1 MPRFSRGFL
10 FAKKPSPWG
19 KVAARNEPT
28 DEVMVKKYKKT
39 DEISYALGATVTM
52 ELLNRKAECARC
64 VYVSPKSDVTAVTD
78 RAREIGIP
86 VIESEK
92 AFNILSPK
100 ENCYAIGE
108 FNKFNSRVQAD
119 RHHVVLVNPS
129 NSGNLGTIMRA
140 VAAFDCADLVIIKPA
155 VDHFDPKSVRASM
168 GAVFNINIELF
179 DSFDSYIEKYADRVV
194 MPFMLNGSAF
204 SKTAFD
210 ITKKYS
216 LVFGNEATGLPESY
230 ARYNSVRI
238 EQSEKVDSLN
248 LSVAVSVA
256 LYKLY
261 VS

>member
-1 MPRFSRGFL
+1 
-10 FAKKPSPWG
+10 
-19 KVAARNEPT
+19 
-28 DEVMVKKYKKT
+28 MVKKYKKT
-39 DEISYALGATVTM
+39 DDISYALGATVTM
-52 ELLNRKAECARC
+52 ELLNRRPEFARC

-100 ENCYAIGE
+100 ENCYVIGE
-108 FNKFNSRVQAD
+108 FNKFCSKAQAD

-129 NSGNLGTIMRA
+129 NSGNLGTIMRDI
-140 VAAFDCADLVIIKPA
+140 AAFDCADLIIIRPA
-155 VDHFDPKSVRASM
+155 VDSFDPKTVRASM
-168 GAVFNINIELF
+168 GAVFGINTEHF
-179 DSFDSYIEKYADRVV
+179 DSFEDYINKYGDRVV
-194 MPFMLNGSAF
+194 MPFMLNGSPL
-204 SKTAFD
+204 SKTVFD
-210 ITKKYS
+210 TNKKYS

-230 ARYNSVRI
+230 KEYNPVRI